1 MPAPKRGTRPRRKA
15 AVVDIPATVYLGHVK
30 WVGRIAAVVLA
41 MGGIALLRPH
51 SGEPSGLTPGL
62 SPVFTS
68 DRRMTVHL
76 DPSNLSKTLAL
87 YEELTGRSLYPSRES
102 MMQKLDR
109 ATRFQLSRHGL
120 VSPVIRIDSGL
131 SLHGDGL
138 WRASEVKE
146 RVEAELLAA
155 GLVPV
160 SYGRTQFILR
170 RRSPTPLA
178 QGSAH

>member
-1 MPAPKRGTRPRRKA
+1 M
-15 AVVDIPATVYLGHVK
+15 PATVYLGRVK
-30 WVGRIAAVVLA
+30 WLGRIAAVLLVMA
-41 MGGIALLRPH
+41 GIALLSPQ
-51 SGEPSGLTPGL
+51 SGESSGQTPGL
-62 SPVFTS
+62 SPVFAS

-76 DPSNLSKTLAL
+76 DSSDFSKTLAL

-102 MMQKLDR
+102 MMQRLDR

-120 VSPVIRIDSGL
+120 VSPVIRIDSGA

-146 RVEAELLAA
+146 RVEADLLAA

-170 RRSPTPLA
+170 RRSPAPLP

>member
-1 MPAPKRGTRPRRKA
+1 MPAR
-15 AVVDIPATVYLGHVK
+15 VYLGHMK

-41 MGGIALLRPH
+41 VGGLIFLRPH
-51 SGEPSGLTPGL
+51 SGEPSSQTPGL
-62 SPVFTS
+62 SPVLTP

-76 DPSNLSKTLAL
+76 DPSDLSKTLAL
-87 YEELTGRSLYPSRES
+87 YEELTGRNLYPRRES
-102 MMQKLDR
+102 MMQRLDR
-109 ATRFQLSRHGL
+109 AARFQLSRHGL
-120 VSPVIRIDSGL
+120 VSPAIRIDSGL
-131 SLHGDGL
+131 ALHGDGL

-170 RRSPTPLA
+170 RRSPTPLP
-178 QGSAH
+178 QGSAL